1 MMDDKLSDPAL
12 NIGDTNKVVFRPLFS
27 KILRGETDD
36 RPWDDFSAG
45 KCLRNLDAVIR
56 LMDRL
61 GSETLIYS
69 SNKAFLV
76 DLVNNRNSIILQK
89 LRENAATMRLIC
101 DMDRRYRTR
110 QIKQMKSVLYQ
121 TTRSVPSS
129 FKEQSVKKRSKH
141 NVRKVANS
149 IGKKRTLA
157 GPKYKTSQINFE
169 IPHLESE
176 KENGMSNSCCES
188 NNQTVIEDGIIQ
200 PHDYDM
206 NDIQVI
212 SHHDVP
218 LESIEALYCYY
229 GDETFPVD
237 GLAASIAT
245 SSEIDAV
252 INQLIAT
259 EYNGAPGNVTISAI
273 TENGKTELQSNSEY
287 EIINSDQE
295 SVDIILN
302 YDQFK

>member
-1 MMDDKLSDPAL
+1 M
-12 NIGDTNKVVFRPLFS
+12 
-27 KILRGETDD
+27 
-36 RPWDDFSAG
+36 
-45 KCLRNLDAVIR
+45 
-56 LMDRL
+56 
-61 GSETLIYS
+61 
-69 SNKAFLV
+69 
-76 DLVNNRNSIILQK
+76 
-89 LRENAATMRLIC
+89 
-101 DMDRRYRTR
+101 
-110 QIKQMKSVLYQ
+110 
-121 TTRSVPSS
+121 
-129 FKEQSVKKRSKH
+129 
-141 NVRKVANS
+141 
-149 IGKKRTLA
+149 A

-176 KENGMSNSCCES
+176 KENGMSNSGYES
-188 NNQTVIEDGIIQ
+188 NDQTVIEDGIIQ

-212 SHHDVP
+212 SPHDVP

-229 GDETFPVD
+229 GNETFPVD
-237 GLAASIAT
+237 GLVASIAT
-245 SSEIDAV
+245 NSEIDAV